1 MLQAIYVLATYL
13 KLSFVNKS
21 SSLSFLMMKSWIKC
35 TLHLK
40 KNLLIPCLSILSRN
54 HWRVNRRSVHVFSNG
69 SILYSSDGIVL
80 IEFWMVFASDATQP
94 ISPLNLAVKR
104 GRLKYLAI
112 EMDGYHVT
120 HVAGMFNFP
129 EILISKKL
137 VESRFSFFI
146 NKIFA
151 SLQRELTVQWRALSR
166 PIVRETV
173 LRLVA
178 FVKEVTLA
186 TEKSA
191 SVS

>member
-1 MLQAIYVLATYL
+1 
-13 KLSFVNKS
+13 
-21 SSLSFLMMKSWIKC
+21 
-35 TLHLK
+35 
-40 KNLLIPCLSILSRN
+40 
-54 HWRVNRRSVHVFSNG
+54 
-69 SILYSSDGIVL
+69 
-80 IEFWMVFASDATQP
+80 MVFASDATQP

-151 SLQRELTVQWRALSR
+151 SLQRELTVQ
-166 PIVRETV
+166 
-173 LRLVA
+173 
-178 FVKEVTLA
+178 
-186 TEKSA
+186 
-191 SVS
+191 